1 MIIIYYNYIA
11 ASSFSISD
19 YWDYG
24 LPQSYLQYLLRFKN
38 EHDALLSVRGRLLLK
53 KIINKEFNAQLDFQS
68 IAYSQFGKP
77 FLNNS
82 CFDFSISHAGDVV
95 ACAVSDTGPIGI
107 DLERVHQITIADY
120 KEQMTAFEWDHLIN
134 SSEQNAFFYYWTQ
147 KEAVLKAIGIGLGI
161 ELNSFE
167 VISGTTIIK
176 GDKWFVAPIKLP
188 PAYIC
193 HVASDKNIETAALTL
208 KEICFD

>member
-1 MIIIYYNYIA
+1 MIIIYYNHIT

-38 EHDALLSVRGRLLLK
+38 QSDALLSIRGRMLLK
-53 KIINKEFNAQLDFQS
+53 KIVNEEFNAQLDFQS
-68 IAYSQFGKP
+68 IDYNQFGKP

-82 CFDFSISHAGDVV
+82 AFDFSISHAGDVAV
-95 ACAVSDTGPIGI
+95 CAVSDTGPIGI
-107 DLERVHQITIADY
+107 DLERVHQITLADY
-120 KEQMTAFEWDHLIN
+120 KGQMTDFEWNRLLN
-134 SSEQNAFFYYWTQ
+134 SSEQDAFFCYWTQ

-176 GDKWFVAPIKLP
+176 GDKWFVMPIKLP

-193 HVASDKNIETAALTL
+193 HVASDKNIETADLTL
-208 KEICFD
+208 KEVCFG